1 MIKFFR
7 KKRLDLMEKSQTG
20 KYLKYA
26 VGEILLVVIG
36 ILIALQ
42 LNQYKESY
50 EMNSQRQNY
59 YNQLLVDLQK
69 DKDYIEEMLVNI
81 DTFKNSYD
89 KYLTFFNEPGQT
101 PEQLSEII
109 RSMNHSIELI
119 SFNTRTVESLEKSGD
134 IKIIPQDIRNE
145 LLDLKR
151 SQDFLTEKVKGNGI
165 IQAEFFKEM
174 IISGFSMSQKIQD
187 QPVLTQYFKDI
198 IDDKKTLMLFDGN
211 LGWKRS
217 LEKSKDLNE
226 LLEKI
231 TELTEHLNEKL
242 V

>member
-1 MIKFFR
+1 
-7 KKRLDLMEKSQTG
+7 MEKSQTG

-174 IISGFSMSQKIQD
+174 IISGFSMSQKIQN
-187 QPVLTQYFKDI
+187 QPELTQYFEDI

-217 LEKSKDLNE
+217 LEKSKDLHE

>member
-1 MIKFFR
+1 
-7 KKRLDLMEKSQTG
+7 MEKSQTG

-174 IISGFSMSQKIQD
+174 IISGFSMSQKIQN

-231 TELTEHLNEKL
+231 TELTEHLNHKL

>member
-1 MIKFFR
+1 
-7 KKRLDLMEKSQTG
+7 MEKSQTG

-174 IISGFSMSQKIQD
+174 IISGFSMSQKIQN

-198 IDDKKTLMLFDGN
+198 IDNKKTLMLFDGN

-231 TELTEHLNEKL
+231 TELTEHLNHKL

>member
-1 MIKFFR
+1 
-7 KKRLDLMEKSQTG
+7 MEKSQTG

-50 EMNSQRQNY
+50 EMTSQRQNY

-81 DTFKNSYD
+81 DTFKSSYD
-89 KYLTFFNEPGQT
+89 QYLAFFNEPGQT